1 MASISGGLMKAVT
14 IRGVEP
20 EVAEKLKST
29 AAQEGKSINQLTL
42 DLIKAGLGLK
52 KTKKYSREYDDLDH
66 LFGRWSDDEYK
77 DIQGKIDQGRRIDPE
92 LWQ

>member
-1 MASISGGLMKAVT
+1 MKAVT

-42 DLIKAGLGLK
+42 DFIKAGLGLK

-66 LFGRWSDDEYK
+66 LFGRWRDDEYK

>member
-1 MASISGGLMKAVT
+1 MKAVT

-42 DLIKAGLGLK
+42 DYIKAGLGLK

-77 DIQGKIDQGRRIDPE
+77 DIQDKIDQGRRIDPE